1 MSRALRAVRRMIVSC
16 IHLAVQQVSVRTVN
30 AARYFLTGYCA
41 DHYIV
46 AVLI

>member
-1 MSRALRAVRRMIVSC
+1 MSRALRALLRFTVFC
-16 IHLAVQQVSVRTVN
+16 AHLAVQQVSVRTVN
-30 AARYFLTGYCA
+30 FAWYFLTGYCA